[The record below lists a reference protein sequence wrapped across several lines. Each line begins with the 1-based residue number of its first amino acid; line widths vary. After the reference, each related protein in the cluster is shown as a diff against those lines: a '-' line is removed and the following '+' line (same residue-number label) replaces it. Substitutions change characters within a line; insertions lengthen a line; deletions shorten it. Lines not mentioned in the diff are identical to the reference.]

1 MTKRAFERRD
11 GVLFDSY
18 EFPSGQ
24 KCRAQFSAQSLGEP
38 LSDEQ
43 LQLARESSAQ
53 AGDRAQGA
61 FTLRWEEKS
70 DQSLE
75 ALLSGLTAGNIGAPG
90 ALLKYLDDP
99 RVRPALIEAAR
110 RAAQGSLSN
119 FAQVLGIVG
128 GEGARDVLRQR
139 MEELLAASE
148 TFEDSSFFN
157 FTAGAA
163 ATVAESL
170 LLLDPDDTTAAN
182 CLRTLMTHPCR
193 LNRENAAGH
202 AASAYRHRMKTEAMQ
217 VLESILR
224 PLVYDPDDRLFFSA
238 IEALKALEPRAVIE
252 RCVKVLEGDVDEP
265 IPRAASY
272 LTSMSLSENAIVPR
286 LVDWISRQRVVRNA
300 LPVAWALGS
309 LVPEGLRLDLLRR
322 ALADESPSQRWAA
335 IRLLSSIEQ
344 DRKSELAAA
353 ALADETDPALTRALM
368 AAANPS

>member
-1 MTKRAFERRD
+1 
-11 GVLFDSY
+11 
-18 EFPSGQ
+18 
-24 KCRAQFSAQSLGEP
+24 
-38 LSDEQ
+38 
-43 LQLARESSAQ
+43 
-53 AGDRAQGA
+53 
-61 FTLRWEEKS
+61 
-70 DQSLE
+70 
-75 ALLSGLTAGNIGAPG
+75 
-90 ALLKYLDDP
+90 
-99 RVRPALIEAAR
+99 
-110 RAAQGSLSN
+110 
-119 FAQVLGIVG
+119 
-128 GEGARDVLRQR
+128 